1 MKGNLHLDFKNI
13 KNTAVEREVD
23 RSALFYIY
31 GCVLW
36 LLFIDSV
43 VTEPHTYVASC
54 GWQACQSTRM
64 PIDRSHI
71 VAV

>member
-31 GCVLW
+31 GCVL
-36 LLFIDSV
+36 
-43 VTEPHTYVASC
+43 
-54 GWQACQSTRM
+54 
-64 PIDRSHI
+64 
-71 VAV
+71 